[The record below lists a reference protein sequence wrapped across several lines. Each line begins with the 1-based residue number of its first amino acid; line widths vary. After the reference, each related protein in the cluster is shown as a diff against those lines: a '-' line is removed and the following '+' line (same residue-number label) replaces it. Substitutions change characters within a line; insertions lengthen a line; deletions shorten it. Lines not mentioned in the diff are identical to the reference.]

1 MIAVF
6 LLDRSQLEG
15 CWPSWLLNLKFMW
28 TSVALANQPQGT
40 ARKFCF
46 SWLGKRSIPETYV
59 TCSQIITEIRNL

>member
-40 ARKFCF
+40 AR
-46 SWLGKRSIPETYV
+46 
-59 TCSQIITEIRNL
+59 EILFQLAWEKKHSGNICNM